1 METLVERI
9 EVSEA
14 ARERT
19 KVILLTL
26 GGQWSVQAG
35 FERLGVSRT
44 RFQELRRR
52 LLDGAARAV
61 EERPAGRPRR
71 ARRMDPAYVEAMR
84 AGIDSLKYEIRSLQA
99 QLAIA
104 RSDAAD
110 AVEARLAQ
118 KAGR

>member
-19 KVILLTL
+19 KVILLTVC
-26 GGQWSVQAG
+26 GQWSVQAG

-44 RFQELRRR
+44 RFQDLRRR
-52 LLDGAARAV
+52 MLDGAAHAV

-71 ARRMDPAYVEAMR
+71 ARRVDPAYVEAMR
-84 AGIDSLKYEIRSLQA
+84 AGIDALKYEIRSLQA
-99 QLAIA
+99 QLTIA
-104 RSDAAD
+104 RSGAAD